1 VYTFA
6 IFHTLFAIF
15 VFSSFCTETISYR
28 PQSHRMKRNV
38 LRSWNT
44 TSATTADIFVAW
56 NCALYV
62 VARRNG
68 GKSSC
73 GSTTSSGA
81 RGEDTCNYS
90 QTVRRWRRVLC
101 VTRTHP
107 DAVASGL
114 GCQIRDGR
122 SDSEGRKLLS
132 GLEATRM
139 GCEVCWSCS
148 DVECSSWQLDL

>member
-1 VYTFA
+1 
-6 IFHTLFAIF
+6 
-15 VFSSFCTETISYR
+15 
-28 PQSHRMKRNV
+28 M
-38 LRSWNT
+38 
-44 TSATTADIFVAW
+44 VAQ
-56 NCALYV
+56 
-62 VARRNG
+62 RNG

-101 VTRTHP
+101 ATRTHP

-139 GCEVCWSCS
+139 GCEVC
-148 DVECSSWQLDL
+148 